1 MARPHI
7 AVLMGRGHTYR
18 VLLAIAAG
26 VLISSVSGVGPGVG
40 KISIA
45 NAADTALAIS
55 PMVAADYDRFKKV
68 GLPGYF
74 AISTDGRVSGF
85 SFCRGDDGCGD
96 PAARLAVQFCEK
108 EAKGAACKAYAKSG
122 EILWKGQ
129 IHQPG
134 KNDVALAANGWLA
147 FPTEISWPG
156 LAAKANGWSLLPPGD
171 LQTGWLKFTMLD
183 GKMSCFGSY
192 SAASMAGGH
201 WMLSC
206 PGGKAASGT
215 YRRKSGQWVSEGKDM
230 SGQPVT
236 MTTYFK

>member
-1 MARPHI
+1 MPGKCR
-7 AVLMGRGHTYR
+7 GRAHGG
-18 VLLAIAAG
+18 LAAIAAG
-26 VLISSVSGVGPGVG
+26 ALLSAVSGAG
-40 KISIA
+40 KISKA
-45 NAADTALAIS
+45 TAADAALTIS

-85 SFCRGDDGCGD
+85 FFCRSDDGCGD

-108 EAKGAACKAYAKSG
+108 ESNGTPCKAYAKSG
-122 EILWKGQ
+122 DIIWQGK

-134 KNDVALAANGWLA
+134 QNDVALAASGWFA
-147 FPTEISWPG
+147 FPTEIRWPALTGKQG
-156 LAAKANGWSLLPPGD
+156 LAAKGVGWSLLPPGD

-183 GKMSCFGSY
+183 GKTSCFGSY
-192 SAASMAGGH
+192 STASMAEGH

-215 YRRKSGQWVSEGKDM
+215 YKRKGGHWISEGEDM
-230 SGQPVT
+230 SGQSVS